1 MLSEKTK
8 TSHHRSCMLVAL
20 ESLTGCFQ
28 RSTRRTAINRLPASA
43 HTAESFEPRSETE
56 MHLHGYWLVLV
67 RLLCLT
73 LGVVSVGLFV
83 ASIPSYI
90 AHLHLLCTGT
100 AAACNTSGQ
109 LTPGDVRR
117 LHELGLSK
125 GFYAT
130 YTIVIVSMF
139 ALGHWLSESLER
151 QSSWLL

>member
-1 MLSEKTK
+1 
-8 TSHHRSCMLVAL
+8 
-20 ESLTGCFQ
+20 
-28 RSTRRTAINRLPASA
+28 
-43 HTAESFEPRSETE
+43 

-90 AHLHLLCTGT
+90 AHLHLLCTGP
-100 AAACNTSGQ
+100 AAACQNSGQ

-117 LHELGLSK
+117 LHELGLSRD
-125 GFYAT
+125 FYAT

-139 ALGHWLSESLER
+139 ALWY
-151 QSSWLL
+151 